1 MLRNPGVFCCQVNN
15 MNFILGQKKE
25 MLQIFTEDGRARP
38 VTLIEAGPAVIIQLK
53 TAEKDGYNA
62 VQLGFGSKNP
72 KNIKKPQSGHLKK
85 TRNLNE
91 SAKTTDIRWLREFRV
106 DSLDGFKVG
115 DTVNVGIFKEGDAV
129 KVSAVS
135 KGKGFQGVVKR
146 HGFHGGPRTHGQK
159 HSEREGGS
167 IGGGLR
173 THVPKGMRM
182 AGRMGGDRITVKN
195 LEVAAIDQ
203 ENNLLMITGAVPG
216 RRGTL
221 VEVRAS

>member
-1 MLRNPGVFCCQVNN
+1 MK
-15 MNFILGQKKE
+15 FILGKKQN
-25 MLQIFTEDGRARP
+25 MSQIFDNDGRVIP
-38 VTLIEAGPAVIIQLK
+38 VTVISAGPIVVTQVK
-53 TAEKDGYNA
+53 NEEKDGYGA
-62 VQLGFGSKNP
+62 VQFGFGQKKP
-72 KNIKKPQSGHLKK
+72 KNIAKPQLGHFK
-85 TRNLNE
+85 NLGNFGFVRE
-91 SAKTTDIRWLREFRV
+91 YRLAGKEEPKLAVGEKVDVSAF
-106 DSLDGFKVG
+106 SVG
-115 DTVNVGIFKEGDAV
+115 DR
-129 KVSAVS
+129 VSVAALS

-159 HSEREGGS
+159 HSEREPGS

-173 THVPKGMRM
+173 SRVPKGMRM